1 MLKAWAEVCKLDLGK
16 KLDEKYSRRIVL
28 RGWHKLEGKGAI
40 SIEKLPSD
48 IADDLEEYFLNQGLE
63 TYRQF
68 DNYYELDCVWAIWED
83 CTLAKKKEIVLALY
97 EITRPLWEGVVVR
110 RLF

>member
-1 MLKAWAEVCKLDLGK
+1 MLKAWAEVCKLNLGK
-16 KLDEKYSRRIVL
+16 ELDEKSSRRIVL
-28 RGWHKLEGKGAI
+28 RGWHKLEGNEAI
-40 SIEKLPSD
+40 GLEKLPSD
-48 IADDLEEYFLNQGLE
+48 VADNLEEYFLNQGLQ

-83 CTLAKKKEIVLALY
+83 CPLAKKKEIVLALY

>member
-1 MLKAWAEVCKLDLGK
+1 MLKAWADVCKLNLGRR
-16 KLDEKYSRRIVL
+16 LDEKSSRRTVL

-48 IADDLEEYFLNQGLE
+48 IADNLEEYFLSQNLE

-68 DNYYELDCVWAIWED
+68 DNYYELYCVWAVWED
-83 CTLAKKKEIVLALY
+83 CTLAKKKEIVKALY
-97 EITRPLWEGVVVR
+97 EITRPLWEGVEVR
-110 RLF
+110 ILF